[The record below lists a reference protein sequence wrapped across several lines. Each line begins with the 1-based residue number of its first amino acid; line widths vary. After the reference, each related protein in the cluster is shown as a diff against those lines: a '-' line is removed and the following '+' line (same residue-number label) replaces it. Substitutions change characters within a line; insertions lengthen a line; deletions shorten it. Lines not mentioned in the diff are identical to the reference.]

1 MSRNLSRL
9 KKEGGISLT
18 TPQRKRATSRK
29 ERRMFRF
36 FLSCGSK
43 YGAPLKLQR
52 GPQGPARVSAG
63 KSGLHASCEGPLGIA
78 LQFVL
83 RPRDSSGVE
92 AGNSGHPSSA
102 DMDLRDPMEFP

>member
-1 MSRNLSRL
+1 MRL
-9 KKEGGISLT
+9 KKEGGLSL
-18 TPQRKRATSRK
+18 ATSQRERASSHI
-29 ERRMFRF
+29 ERRISRF